1 MRIALLGSGNVATH
15 LGRALY
21 AAGEE
26 IVQVWSR
33 NPAHAEVLA
42 RELHAPAVSDP
53 GAVTT
58 EADLYIVS
66 VNDDAIVSVAS
77 RLPVHDRL
85 VVHTS
90 GSTGMDVLR
99 DASDRI
105 GVLYPLQTFS
115 KARPVDFSGVPL
127 AIEGNSEEDR
137 RILNDLARKISGHV
151 LEMDSRQRQALH
163 VAAVFACNFTNH
175 LYALAAGILERNQL
189 DFGLLRP
196 LIRETSEKVQ
206 TFMPPEVQTGPAVRG
221 DEETMNRHLEF
232 LRAHPELEK
241 LYRDLSQSIVNF
253 TGQDGAL
260 L

>member
-33 NPAHAEVLA
+33 NSAHAEVLA
-42 RELHAPAVSDP
+42 RELHAAAVSDP
-53 GAVTT
+53 GAITA

-77 RLPVHDRL
+77 RLPVDDRL

-115 KARPVDFSGVPL
+115 KARSVDFSGVPL
-127 AIEGNSEEDR
+127 AIESNSEEDR
-137 RILNDLARKISGHV
+137 RILGDLARKISGHV

-175 LYALAAGILERNQL
+175 LYALAARILERNQL

-206 TFMPPEVQTGPAVRG
+206 AFMPAEVQTGPAVRG

-253 TGQDGAL
+253 TGQDEPL